1 MNNMSTFNPKTS
13 LNTLL
18 KGGVSISLSSIR
30 EEGDAVVIDLK
41 ITSPT
46 QNDYIIPANELTRFV
61 NFFSISSGFRY
72 IFIAVA
78 VGTNFAILRGFSA
91 RPSNNIK
98 QFISDTEAYF
108 STQTT

>member
-1 MNNMSTFNPKTS
+1 MSTFNPKTS

-30 EEGDAVVIDLK
+30 EEGYTVIIDLK

-46 QNDYIIPANELTRFV
+46 QSDYVIPANELTRFV
-61 NFFSISSGFRY
+61 NFFSISSGFKY
-72 IFIAVA
+72 IFIVVA
-78 VGTNFAILRGFSA
+78 VDINSAILRGISVS
-91 RPSNNIK
+91 PSNNIK
-98 QFISDTEAYF
+98 QFISDIEAYF